1 MRLNNVNSAPGG
13 KCIGSTA
20 LELEGMVMAIPIQPD
35 LIRVLRSVLIFY
47 LDRCFAGTSLLEE
60 DCA

>member
-20 LELEGMVMAIPIQPD
+20 LELEGIVMAIPVQPD

-47 LDRCFAGTSLLEE
+47 LDRCSISASLFEE
-60 DCA
+60 DCV